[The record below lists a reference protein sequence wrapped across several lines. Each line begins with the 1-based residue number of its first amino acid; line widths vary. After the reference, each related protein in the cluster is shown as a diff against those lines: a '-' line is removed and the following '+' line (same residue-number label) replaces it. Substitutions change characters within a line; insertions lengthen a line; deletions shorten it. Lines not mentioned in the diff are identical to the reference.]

1 MEDNT
6 VMETTEDLQDPQD
19 PQEVTINDVSNS
31 QGDDPIVVQVDAV
44 DYTEQLTRIEE
55 LLSDQ
60 QEQYEAIVVHMED
73 IKADQRS
80 GVEFSGTIAGFGLF
94 AVIIVLCRY
103 IYKFFRIFF

>member
-1 MEDNT
+1 MEENT
-6 VMETTEDLQDPQD
+6 VLEQTQDLQD
-19 PQEVTINDVSNS
+19 PQEVTIDDVSNS
-31 QGDDPIVVQVDAV
+31 QGDDPIIVQVDSV

-55 LLSDQ
+55 LLADQ
-60 QEQYEAIVVHMED
+60 HEQYEAIVVHIED

-80 GVEFSGTIAGFGLF
+80 GVEFSGTLAGFGLF